1 MFLLFAD
8 NIIFFFY
15 SFFNWSII
23 ALQCCVSFRWPM
35 KWISYVW
42 VLTCFSRAW
51 LFVTPRSAALLAQLS
66 MGFSKREYWSRL
78 HALLQ
83 GIFPTQGS
91 NPHLLPLLHWQ
102 VGFLPLALSGNQLHV
117 YIDPLPLETSSHPSP
132 LSHYLNTK
140 RSSLW
145 YTGRSHQLSNTRQG
159 TGEPGGLPSMGS
171 HMVGHDWSDLAAAA
185 AAAAVYLWQTI

>member
-1 MFLLFAD
+1 MRRAAFHKEESSGSHVNSAEVQVLFQWGPKHWLFQILWPTLTAFYYISSFSLSETEHVFVVCRQY
-8 NIIFFFY
+8 NLFFFY

-102 VGFLPLALSGNQLHV
+102 VGSLPLAQ
-117 YIDPLPLETSSHPSP
+117 
-132 LSHYLNTK
+132 
-140 RSSLW
+140 
-145 YTGRSHQLSNTRQG
+145 
-159 TGEPGGLPSMGS
+159 
-171 HMVGHDWSDLAAAA
+171 
-185 AAAAVYLWQTI
+185 